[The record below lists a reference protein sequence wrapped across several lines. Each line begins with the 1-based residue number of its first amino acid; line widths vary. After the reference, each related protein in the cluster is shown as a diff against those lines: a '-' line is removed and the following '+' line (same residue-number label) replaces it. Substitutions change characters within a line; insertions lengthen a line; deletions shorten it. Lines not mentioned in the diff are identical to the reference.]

1 MKRLAVLTLAL
12 VSTFANAETVKILDV
27 TLDTPSYSSS
37 TASFARFYMNQTTGE
52 GFAKISTTNTPAS
65 SDDFPTTILNKTVK
79 IENLM
84 LMGDQM
90 MFHGAEGNVDCGKMT
105 VSRVFK
111 KPTILLTGKC
121 FLQTKTVGNNLQVFF
136 VTK

>member
-12 VSTFANAETVKILDV
+12 VSTFANAEAIKVLDV
-27 TLDTPSYSSS
+27 TLPTPSHFS
-37 TASFARFYMNQTTGE
+37 TSSFARFYMNQQTGE
-52 GFAKISTTNTPAS
+52 GFAKVSTTDYPAS
-65 SDDFPTTILNKTVK
+65 SDDAPTTIFSKTVK

-90 MFHGAEGNVDCGKMT
+90 VFRGTEGDVDCGKMG

-111 KPTILLTGKC
+111 RPTIILSGNC
-121 FLQTKTVGNNLQVFF
+121 SLQTKTNGNNLSVFF